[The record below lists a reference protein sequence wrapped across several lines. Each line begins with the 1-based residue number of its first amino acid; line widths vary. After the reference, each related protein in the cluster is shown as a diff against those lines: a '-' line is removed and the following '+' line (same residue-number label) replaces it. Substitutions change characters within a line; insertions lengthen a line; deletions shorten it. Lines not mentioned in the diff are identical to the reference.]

1 MENKDIVISVSILS
15 SNFKNLE
22 KEITSL
28 NFSGID
34 EFHLDVMDGHFVDN
48 ISFGLPIIKCVKSL
62 TNMPIETHMMV
73 DNPYEFIETFTKAK
87 VNTFTFHIESKSNIK
102 DTIYL
107 LKEKKISI
115 GLALNPDTPIS
126 AIEPYINDID
136 RVLFMTV
143 HPGQG
148 GQSYI
153 MSVNDKIDE
162 FTKKYSNSN
171 ILIGVDGG
179 IKLDTIKNSF
189 ISGARM
195 FVSGTGILNSNLGY
209 FGVVKELRKTILK

>member
-1 MENKDIVISVSILS
+1 MENKNVVISVSILS
-15 SNFKNLE
+15 SNFMNLE

-48 ISFGLPIIKCVKSL
+48 ISFGLPIINCVRSL
-62 TNMPIETHMMV
+62 TELPIETHMMV
-73 DNPYEFIETFTKAK
+73 DDPYSFVESFAK
-87 VNTFTFHIESKSNIK
+87 SKINTFTFHVESKSNIR
-102 DTIYL
+102 DTISL
-107 LKEKKISI
+107 LKEKKIRI
-115 GLALNPDTPIS
+115 GLVINPDTPIS

-143 HPGQG
+143 YPGQG
-148 GQSYI
+148 GQNYI
-153 MSVNDKIDE
+153 LSVNDKINE
-162 FTKKYSNSN
+162 FAKKYSNNN

-189 ISGARM
+189 LSGARM
-195 FVSGTGILNSNLGY
+195 FISGTGILDSKLGY
-209 FGVVKELRKTILK
+209 LGVVKEFRKTILK

>member
-1 MENKDIVISVSILS
+1 MENKNVVISVSILS
-15 SNFKNLE
+15 SNFMNLE

-48 ISFGLPIIKCVKSL
+48 ISFGLPIINCVRSL
-62 TNMPIETHMMV
+62 TELPIETHMMV
-73 DNPYEFIETFTKAK
+73 DDPYSFVESFAK
-87 VNTFTFHIESKSNIK
+87 SKINTFTFHVESKSNIR
-102 DTIYL
+102 DTISL
-107 LKEKKISI
+107 LKEKKIRI
-115 GLALNPDTPIS
+115 GLVINPDTPIS

-143 HPGQG
+143 YPGQG
-148 GQSYI
+148 GQNYI
-153 MSVNDKIDE
+153 LSVNDKINE
-162 FTKKYSNSN
+162 FAKKYSNNN

-189 ISGARM
+189 LSGARM
-195 FVSGTGILNSNLGY
+195 FISGTGILDSKLGY
-209 FGVVKELRKTILK
+209 LGVVKEFRNTILK